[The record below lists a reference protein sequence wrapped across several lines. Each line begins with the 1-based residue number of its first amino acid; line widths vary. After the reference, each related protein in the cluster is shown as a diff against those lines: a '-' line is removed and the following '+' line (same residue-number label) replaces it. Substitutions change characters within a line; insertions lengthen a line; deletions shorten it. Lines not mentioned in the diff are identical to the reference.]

1 MNILKII
8 TEIEKVDP
16 EVYERLDQRRQM
28 FKHFAGFGKKLA
40 AAAVPVAMGSM
51 LQKAYG
57 QSGGLSAQIKE
68 VLNFALTLEYL
79 ETYFYEA
86 ALLSDPFLN
95 AIPGT
100 PNSGGL
106 DKNSALGI
114 QNRSSI
120 ELILTDE
127 RNHVKFLRSV
137 LGSAA
142 IPDPTR
148 GAFDYTGSKG
158 GTRAPL
164 FGDVFSN
171 VATFFAVAQS
181 LEDTGVRAYK
191 GGAPLLISN
200 NTVLEAALNIHS
212 VEARHASH
220 LRTIRRGGPQAMVGD
235 LNSQPASW
243 PTGTDNG
250 GPAPAI
256 TAAIY
261 GAGNP
266 ASLYPS
272 EANVVQAGINV
283 QGLSMVSPNEA
294 SEAFDEPLD
303 MGTVLAIAG
312 NFLK

>member
-40 AAAVPVAMGSM
+40 VAAVPLAMGSM
-51 LQKAYG
+51 FQKAYG
-57 QSGGLSAQIKE
+57 QSSGLSAQIRE
-68 VLNFALTLEYL
+68 VLNFALRLEYL
-79 ETYFYEA
+79 ETYFYQLGLA
-86 ALLSDPFLN
+86 APGLLT
-95 AIPGT
+95 G
-100 PNSGGL
+100 
-106 DKNSALGI
+106 
-114 QNRSSI
+114 QNRSDI
-120 ELILTDE
+120 NLIYIDE
-127 RNHVKFLRSV
+127 QNHVKFLRSV
-137 LGSAA
+137 LGADA
-142 IPDPTR
+142 IPDPTPN
-148 GAFDYTGSKG
+148 AFDYTGAKG
-158 GTRAPL
+158 GARAALLPN
-164 FGDVFSN
+164 VFTN
-171 VATFFAVAQS
+171 LGTFLALAQS
-181 LEDTGVRAYK
+181 FEDTGVRAYK

-220 LRTIRRGGPQAMVGD
+220 LRTMRRGGPQGEPLD
-235 LNSQPASW
+235 PSSTPQSW
-243 PTGTDNG
+243 PSGNDNG

-272 EANVVQAGINV
+272 EANVIQGGLNV
-283 QGLSMVSPNEA
+283 QNISQVSPSEA

-303 MGTVLAIAG
+303 MGTVLAIAN
-312 NFLK
+312 NFIK